1 LLALIGIVL
10 VLNQSVMA
18 LEDNFLD
25 DLMDKVKKS
34 HKHNDMKPQHH
45 QGGGKHSSPHS
56 KGPHGGK
63 G

>member
-1 LLALIGIVL
+1 L